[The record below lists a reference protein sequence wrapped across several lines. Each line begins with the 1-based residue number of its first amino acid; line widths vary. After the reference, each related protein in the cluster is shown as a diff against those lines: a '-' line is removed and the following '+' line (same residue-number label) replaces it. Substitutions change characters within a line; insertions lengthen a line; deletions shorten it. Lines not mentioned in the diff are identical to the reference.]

1 MNQMGIVVNKGEI
14 ESIKSSMELVQ
25 EYSISSGTTALTH
38 EDIKFHDVEG
48 QAVVPG
54 LIDAHTHLLWAGD
67 RSKEVAWRREG
78 LSYAEIASHG
88 GRHPTHGSSHP

>member
-1 MNQMGIVVNKGEI
+1 MKDIGIVVNNGVI
-14 ESIKSSMELVQ
+14 ESIKDSIELVQ
-25 EYSISSGTTALTH
+25 EYSINSETTMTH
-38 EDIKFHDVEG
+38 EDINFHNVEG

-78 LSYAEIASHG
+78 
-88 GRHPTHGSSHP
+88 